1 MKLSTKLKEKKIMAK
16 KLLINDKYDMSE
28 EFISIDLLQT
38 TDSPYHLASD
48 EQDVRYIAER
58 WVDKK
63 CEALYVSY
71 RDGIYR
77 VIEGQKR
84 TLAAKMRFVTG
95 KKLKCMVRRD
105 LENVTDEARWFY
117 ELNHQKRKFN
127 ETTEGFLSRQYF
139 DATWKFI
146 VSCVQNSGLDVAY
159 TNSKIDNYIS
169 CLTTL
174 ETVFDDFHEKESDDD
189 FKSMLILL
197 HTSCLGANESLM
209 ANFLKGFAVF
219 YRAYASILDE
229 KVLKKCFVKEN
240 KKAKKNLINV
250 ASYKLIQENT
260 QKFKDDYSKIG
271 KPVAVSIRQI
281 YNKTVRNKD
290 KQLKLSAIEDLDT
303 TL

>member
-1 MKLSTKLKEKKIMAK
+1 MAK
-16 KLLINDKYDMSE
+16 KLLINDNYDMTE
-28 EFISIDLLQT
+28 ELISIDLLQT

-58 WVDKK
+58 WIDKK
-63 CEALYVSY
+63 CEALYISY

-105 LENVTDEARWFY
+105 LKTVEEEARWFY

-139 DATWKFI
+139 DETWKSI
-146 VSCVQNSGLDVAY
+146 ISYVKDAGLDVTY
-159 TNSKIDNYIS
+159 SSNRSDNYIS

-174 ETVFDDFHEKESDDD
+174 ETVYDEFHEKASDDE
-189 FKSMLILL
+189 FKSMLDLL
-197 HTSCLGANESLM
+197 HTSCIGASESLM

-219 YRAYASILDE
+219 YRAYSFDIDV
-229 KVLKKCFVKEN
+229 KTLKKCFVKED
-240 KKAKKNLINV
+240 KKTKNSLINLD
-250 ASYKLIQENT
+250 SYKLIQENT
-260 QKFKDDYSKIG
+260 KKFKDDYSKIG
-271 KPVAVSIRQI
+271 KPVAVSIRLI
-281 YNKTVRNKD
+281 YNKAVRNKD
-290 KQLKLSAIEDLDT
+290 KQLKLSSIEDLDT

>member
-1 MKLSTKLKEKKIMAK
+1 MAK
-16 KLLINDKYDMSE
+16 KLLINDKYDMTE
-28 EFISIDLLQT
+28 ELISIDLLQT

-63 CEALYVSY
+63 CEVLYVSY

-105 LENVTDEARWFY
+105 LKTVKEEARWFY

-139 DATWKFI
+139 DETWQSI
-146 VSCVQNSGLDVAY
+146 VSYVKDSGLDVTY
-159 TNSKIDNYIS
+159 SSNRNDNYIS

-174 ETVFDDFHEKESDDD
+174 EAIYDDFHEKTSDDD
-189 FKSMLILL
+189 FKSMLDLL
-197 HTSCLGANESLM
+197 HTSCIGASESLM

-219 YRAYASILDE
+219 YRSYSSDIDANA
-229 KVLKKCFVKEN
+229 LKKCFVKED
-240 KKAKKNLINV
+240 KKTKTSFINV
-250 ASYKLIQENT
+250 ESYKLVQESKE
-260 QKFKDDYSKIG
+260 KFKDDYSRIG
-271 KPVAVSIRQI
+271 KPVAASIRLI
-281 YNKTVRNKD
+281 YNKIVRNKD
-290 KQLKLSAIEDLDT
+290 KQLKLSSIEDLDT
-303 TL
+303 NL

>member
-1 MKLSTKLKEKKIMAK
+1 MAK
-16 KLLINDKYDMSE
+16 KLLINDDYDMTE
-28 EFISIDLLQT
+28 ELISIDLLQT

-58 WVDKK
+58 WIDKK
-63 CEALYVSY
+63 CEALYISY

-105 LENVTDEARWFY
+105 LKTVEEEARWFY

-139 DATWKFI
+139 DETWKSI
-146 VSCVQNSGLDVAY
+146 VSYVKDAGLDVTY
-159 TNSKIDNYIS
+159 FSNKSDNYIS

-174 ETVFDDFHEKESDDD
+174 ETVYEEFHEKASDDE
-189 FKSMLILL
+189 FKSMLDLL
-197 HTSCLGANESLM
+197 HTSCIGASESLM

-219 YRAYASILDE
+219 YRAYSYDIDV
-229 KVLKKCFVKEN
+229 KTLKKCFVKED
-240 KKAKKNLINV
+240 KKTKTSLINLD
-250 ASYKLIQENT
+250 SYKLIQENT
-260 QKFKDDYSKIG
+260 KKFKDDYSKIG
-271 KPVAVSIRQI
+271 KPVAVSIRLI
-281 YNKTVRNKD
+281 YNKAVRNKD
-290 KQLKLSAIEDLDT
+290 KQLKLSSIEDLDT